1 MELLEPGRR
10 LRLRAEMVLPGR
22 AWLEFE
28 VEPNGSRCTLR
39 QTAEFDPSG
48 WLGHLYWYALYPV
61 HGLIFGNM
69 LKHIAREAEVRARG
83 A

>member
-1 MELLEPGRR
+1 MI
-10 LRLRAEMVLPGR
+10 LPGR

-28 VEPNGSRCTLR
+28 VEPEGPRCTLR

-48 WLGHLYWYALYPV
+48 WLGHLYWYALYPL
-61 HGLIFGNM
+61 HGLIFANM
-69 LKHIAREAEVRARG
+69 LKYLARAAESGGSG